1 MSIQLMVRPE
11 ELKAS
16 AESILNA
23 LQEIQK
29 MTNRLEDSARKLYPA
44 WEGDAARDF
53 EKQKSSL
60 MSDIA
65 MLIERLQEAPTDLLK
80 MAGIYETADQSALE
94 ASETL
99 YTEIIW

>member
-16 AESILNA
+16 AESILNT

-29 MTNRLEDSARKLYPA
+29 MTSRLEDSARKLYPA
-44 WEGDAARDF
+44 WEGDAALAF

-99 YTEIIW
+99 QTEIIW